1 MDEKSSWV
9 HLLISIVFDWRLL
22 IAGVALVRLLRKR

>member
-1 MDEKSSWV
+1 MDVKTSWV

-22 IAGVALVRLLRKR
+22 IALAALVRLLRKQ